1 MSEKEKK
8 TTDAKK
14 SSSKK
19 DGLSFWDKVKR
30 FFREYKSE
38 IKKISWP
45 TFKEVVKNS
54 AVTLVFVLIIGVV
67 IWLFDW
73 GASSLR
79 NIAIDAAKGDV
90 PSNSD
95 LIISGSDLE
104 ALLSG
109 SDIQIDVDLDG
120 TASDSDN

>member
-8 TTDAKK
+8 ATEAKK
-14 SSSKK
+14 SAPKK
-19 DGLSFWDKVKR
+19 DGPSFWDKVKR

-38 IKKISWP
+38 MKKISWP

-54 AVTLVFVLIIGVV
+54 AITLVFVLMVGVV

-79 NIAIDAAKGDV
+79 NLAIDAAKGDV
-90 PSNSD
+90 SNSD
-95 LIISGSDLE
+95 LTLSGADLE
-104 ALLSG
+104 ALISNG
-109 SDIQIDVDLDG
+109 DIQIDVDLDG
-120 TASDSDN
+120 NASDSDN